1 MIVDFICRPSK
12 AGKDGFSPLELS
24 ITIEGKRKVMSFGK
38 WIKAKSFNPRTQKVR
53 ANPSIN
59 EYIEAVRTKLHLIEI
74 EMIKKNLVIT
84 ILHSLKV
91 SVATFANICNNVF
104 KHM

>member
-1 MIVDFICRPSK
+1 MVN
-12 AGKDGFSPLELS
+12 ELRLNLL
-24 ITIEGKRKVMSFGK
+24 T
-38 WIKAKSFNPRTQKVR
+38 PRTQKVR

-84 ILHSLKV
+84 IESFVEIFKDGFNSSRITFLSLIQIHIKDLT
-91 SVATFANICNNVF
+91 SP
-104 KHM
+104 K